1 MPFTPRDREFHH
13 ASDSA
18 FDNGAENNFTEA
30 LSVDDAKGFHSL
42 LYSLES
48 ASESD

>member
-1 MPFTPRDREFHH
+1 MPFTPRDREFNH

-30 LSVDDAKGFHSL
+30 LSVDAKGFHSL

>member
-1 MPFTPRDREFHH
+1 MPFTPRDREFNHP
-13 ASDSA
+13 SDSA
-18 FDNGAENNFTEA
+18 FDNSAENNFTEA